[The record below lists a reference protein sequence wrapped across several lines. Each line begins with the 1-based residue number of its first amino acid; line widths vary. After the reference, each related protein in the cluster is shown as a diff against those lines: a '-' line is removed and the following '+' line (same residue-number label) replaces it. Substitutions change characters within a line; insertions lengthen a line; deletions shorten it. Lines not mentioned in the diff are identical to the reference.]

1 MRKFL
6 TATDVVIKMMPLT
19 FAVTKMAK
27 KGDPSKLYDVI
38 IIGSGP
44 AGLTAAIYAKRSGM
58 QTLVITGLDWG
69 GQLMTATKVENFPGF
84 PKGIDGPDL
93 MRKIREQAINFDVEM
108 VENYVSEVDL
118 SSNPFRVK
126 VSDIWY
132 KGKTLIIAT
141 GARYKELGLESEGR
155 LLGKG
160 VSYCAV
166 CDGYLFK
173 DKKVAVVG
181 GGDTALT
188 DALYLSGICKE
199 VHIIHRRDKFRAS
212 RALVEQVSRKSN
224 IILHLNR
231 IVIDIKGDN
240 KVEGVEIKDVSGGK
254 DEILNIDGVFIAIG
268 HIPNTDLVRGKI
280 ELTNEGYIKTSEFVK
295 TSVPGVF
302 AAGDVMDP
310 KYQQAVT
317 AAAFGAMAAIEAKE
331 YLDSLR

>member
-1 MRKFL
+1 
-6 TATDVVIKMMPLT
+6 MMPLT

-27 KGDPSKLYDVI
+27 KGDPNKTYDVI

-44 AGLTAAIYAKRSGM
+44 AGLTAAIYTRRFGM
-58 QTLVITGLDWG
+58 STLVITGLDWG
-69 GQLMTATKVENFPGF
+69 GQLMTTTKVENFPGF
-84 PKGIDGPDL
+84 PEGIDGPDL
-93 MRKIREQAINFDVEM
+93 MRRIKEQAINFDVEM
-108 VENYVSEVDL
+108 VENYADEIDL
-118 SSNPFRVK
+118 SSSPFRVK
-126 VSDIWY
+126 VSDAWY

-141 GARYKELGLESEGR
+141 GARYKELGLEAEKR

-212 RALVEQVSRKSN
+212 KALVEQVNKRNN
-224 IILHLNR
+224 IILNLNR
-231 IVIDIKGDN
+231 IVVDIIGDK
-240 KVEGVEIKDVSGGK
+240 KVEGIKIKNVTSGET
-254 DEILNIDGVFIAIG
+254 EILDIEGVFIAIG
-268 HIPNTDLVRGKI
+268 HIPNTDLVRDRL
-280 ELTNEGYIKTSEFVK
+280 ELTEDGYIKTYEFVK
-295 TSVPGVF
+295 TSVPGVYV
-302 AAGDVMDP
+302 AGDVMDP

-331 YLDSLR
+331 YLDSLG